1 MIKTFIAV
9 FVVLS
14 AVQSKAADF
23 DGLPSMLAGDA
34 AALEIVLPL
43 PAKPALSG
51 AQLLQRFDLVR
62 NQLRLLRSG
71 GDRAA
76 SELRR
81 LESQAFHLGS
91 SGSQH
96 LTFQN
101 DMMRLSSDLAR
112 LEQETRNAYH
122 AVVNLLP
129 FAKKDRELAL
139 RADEMEKAAV
149 SLSMLEMSAMRLE
162 SAVASAPPE
171 NIGYTAQARAREIA
185 RQAGLVCDQARELR
199 LKTAELVLKT
209 AL

>member
-1 MIKTFIAV
+1 MIRTFISAV
-9 FVVLS
+9 LVLS
-14 AVQSKAADF
+14 AVQSRAADF
-23 DGLPSMLAGDA
+23 DGLQSMLAGGVA
-34 AALEIVLPL
+34 VTEIVIPL
-43 PAKPALSG
+43 PAKPAPSG
-51 AQLLQRFDLVR
+51 AQLLQRFELVR

-71 GDRAA
+71 GDKAS

-81 LESQAFHLGS
+81 LESQAFHIGA

-101 DMMRLSSDLAR
+101 DMLRLSSDLVR
-112 LEQETRNAYH
+112 LEQETRNAYY

-129 FAKKDRELAL
+129 LAKKDRELAL